1 MEIAATSAA
10 EGAARPGIFGLMA
23 QRRHEQ
29 LALWSEP
36 ELGYRGIIAVHDTTL
51 GPALGGTRF
60 WNYEADEDAIIDAL
74 RLSRGMTYKAA
85 VSGVSLGGGKSVI
98 IGDNRTAD
106 RRNIFRAHGRAV
118 EALKGRYIT
127 AEDVGTSVHDME
139 YVREET
145 EHVVGLLERSGDPS
159 PVTAYGV
166 FVGMKACAME
176 RYGDDSLEGKKV
188 AVQGLGN
195 VGRHLCGYLA
205 EAGARL
211 VIADIRPDRVREVAA
226 ELPDAETSAPQD
238 IYAAKADIFA
248 PCALGAVVNDQTLKA
263 LGVDIIAGAANNQ
276 LAEGRHGEALH
287 ARRILYAP
295 DYVINAGG
303 LVNVYGELK
312 GWDTDQGKR
321 KAGEIYDTLLRI
333 FNLSKNQDVATSVA
347 ADRFARARIL
357 EARRLRSRRPGGG
370 RTDAGEGREPNGTP
384 REMRSAGVRG
394 GERRETAPARPAGDD
409 RERELHVSGSSRG
422 AGNGLHA

>member
-1 MEIAATSAA
+1 MNIAVTSAA
-10 EGAARPGIFGLMA
+10 EAAAETGIFGLMA

-36 ELGYRGIIAVHDTTL
+36 EFGYRGIIAIHDTTL

-60 WNYEADEDAIIDAL
+60 WDYRADADAIVDAL

-106 RRNIFRAHGRAV
+106 RRDIFRAHGRAV
-118 EALKGRYIT
+118 ESLGGRYIT

-139 YVREET
+139 FVREET
-145 EHVVGLLERSGDPS
+145 EHVVGLLGRSGDPS

-166 FVGMKACAME
+166 FVGMKACAKE
-176 RYGDDSLEGKKV
+176 RYGSDSLADKRV

-195 VGRHLCGYLA
+195 VGRHLCRYLI

-211 VIADIRPDRVREVAA
+211 LITDIRPDRVRKVAGQ
-226 ELPDAETSAPQD
+226 LPGAQTVAPDD
-238 IYAAKADIFA
+238 IYAAETDIFA
-248 PCALGAVVNDQTLKA
+248 PCALGAVVNDKTLQVLA
-263 LGVDIIAGAANNQ
+263 ADIIAGAANNQ
-276 LAEGRHGEALH
+276 LAESRHGEMLH
-287 ARRILYAP
+287 ARNILYAP

-303 LVNVYGELK
+303 LVNVYGELQ

-321 KAGEIYDTLLRI
+321 KAGEIYDALLRI
-333 FNLSKNQDVATSVA
+333 FNLSRNQDVATSVA

-357 EARRLRSRRPGGG
+357 EARRLRSQRPGGG
-370 RTDAGEGREPNGTP
+370 ADADGSGKPNGP
-384 REMRSAGVRG
+384 DQGGGPAGVRG
-394 GERRETAPARPAGDD
+394 GARGGTAAAGGPDDD
-409 RERELHVSGSSRG
+409 RQRELHVPGGEGG
-422 AGNGLHA
+422 AGNGLHP